1 MIETRVIWTTLPNGI
16 DDEKRLRLSVHV
28 APRLTT
34 DDGNPAPRRLDEYGP
49 FEVWPDRL
57 GHLRWRVEFDNGVTA
72 EGIPAEKT
80 DADLWKRLFPGHT
93 FVRPHAFVDHAKQSL
108 HSFPVRDVLAFLEST
123 YGSLS
128 AAGPALP
135 SIDEPEPA
143 HDGLRTAQP
152 A

>member
-34 DDGNPAPRRLDEYGP
+34 DDGDPAPRRLDEYGP

-72 EGIPAEKT
+72 EGIPADE
-80 DADLWKRLFPGHT
+80 DRRRPVEAAVPGRHLRPPAR
-93 FVRPHAFVDHAKQSL
+93 VRRSRQA
-108 HSFPVRDVLAFLEST
+108 
-123 YGSLS
+123 
-128 AAGPALP
+128 
-135 SIDEPEPA
+135 EPA
-143 HDGLRTAQP
+143 QLPGS
-152 A
+152 